1 MKVMS
6 MPENY
11 LDMKKENEN
20 YLFEMDGEIGVKGN
34 VLYVSLYD
42 KKQDYYPI
50 VKNFNLDK
58 YIKEEFSFMMENL
71 KCKTEDGYELHQKQT
86 FGGSGLRLCVKAVRE
101 GKVYAKKQKTIRWKQ
116 LFNHEIPCAEYLKPT
131 SYPEEMLGNPWH

>member
-1 MKVMS
+1 MS

-20 YLFEMDGEIGVKGN
+20 YLFEMDGEIGIKGS

-42 KKQDYYPI
+42 KKQDYCPI
-50 VKNFNLDK
+50 VENFNLDR
-58 YIKEEFSFMMENL
+58 YIKEEFSFMIEDL
-71 KCKTEDGYELHQKQT
+71 KCKIENGYELNQKQT
-86 FGGSGLRLCVKAVRE
+86 FGSSGLRLYVRAVKE

-116 LFNHEIPCAEYLKPT
+116 LFNHEIPLAEYLEPT